1 MMRGLLPWLAW
12 AAGMMTTTHVGAQ
25 PAMRTGTQMFVERV
39 STDLNGR
46 PRRTLAAAERVGSG
60 ETLIVIVHWRNDGA
74 HPVRDN
80 FLTRAVPRGVL
91 PDLSDPAMQVSIDG
105 GGHWG
110 RIDQLWLPTPLG
122 GVRRAVAQD
131 VTHIRWPLPDMV
143 PPGRAGRVSYRAVM
157 R

>member
-1 MMRGLLPWLAW
+1 MARRLLPWLAW
-12 AAGMMTTTHVGAQ
+12 AAGMMATTHVGAQ

-46 PRRTLAAAERVGSG
+46 PRRTLASADRVGPG
-60 ETLIVIVHWRNDGA
+60 DTLIVIVHWRNDGA
-74 HPVRDN
+74 HPLRDYYV
-80 FLTRAVPRGVL
+80 TRAVPRGVL

-105 GGHWG
+105 GSHWN

-122 GVRRAVAQD
+122 GVRRAVAED

-143 PPGRAGRVSYRAVM
+143 PPGRTGRVSYRAVM